1 MTILEVCQAIQASA
15 IGTGVRESAYLFPVV
30 EGTHVLGL
38 SLSVG
43 TVMWFDLR
51 LLGKI
56 MRNIPVSEV
65 FHQLR
70 PWMFAGFLIM
80 ITTGSLLFSAVAA
93 DAYANTYFRLKIIV
107 LFLAAANMLL
117 FHSTIDRRRSDWDK
131 APIPPMPARI
141 AGLLSLVL
149 WVGVIILGRLF
160 FLSGGGEGGQTTQR

>member
-1 MTILEVCQAIQASA
+1 MSLLEVCQAIQASTV
-15 IGTGVRESAYLFPVV
+15 GTGVRESAYLFPII

-56 MRNIPVSEV
+56 MRHIPVSEV

-70 PWMFAGFLIM
+70 PWMFTGFAVML
-80 ITTGSLLFSAVAA
+80 TSGSLLFSAVAA
-93 DAYANTYFRLKIIV
+93 DAYANTYFRMKVV
-107 LFLAAANMLL
+107 LLFMAAANTLL
-117 FHSTIDRRRSDWDK
+117 FHSTIDRRRSEWDK
-131 APIPPMPARI
+131 APLPPLQARA

-149 WVGVIILGRLF
+149 WMGVIIAGRLF
-160 FLSGGGEGGQTTQR
+160 AYAV

>member
-1 MTILEVCQAIQASA
+1 MSILEVCQAIQASA
-15 IGTGVRESAYLFPVV
+15 IGTGVRESEYLFPLV

-70 PWMFAGFLIM
+70 PWMFGGFIVMLGS
-80 ITTGSLLFSAVAA
+80 GSLLFSSVAA
-93 DAYANTYFRLKIIV
+93 DAYANAYFRLKVV
-107 LFLAAANMLL
+107 LLLLAAANVIV
-117 FHSTIDRRRSDWDK
+117 FHATIDRRRAEWDK
-131 APIPPMPARI
+131 APLPPIQARI
-141 AGLLSLVL
+141 AGLLSLIL
-149 WVGVIILGRLF
+149 WLAVIIAGRLF
-160 FLSGGGEGGQTTQR
+160 AYAV